1 VREEGKSL
9 GGIRS
14 KLVTGLVMTLG
25 ALVPLQSCS
34 GNTHDFTRRGNTAGT
49 AGSEDNG
56 GNANASGSNG
66 KGGSGNTGGSGGSGG
81 SVEAIAGMHSTAG
94 GMDGGAGDGGGGG
107 GSGPMGECEPGTIE
121 ACYES
126 PDGTS
131 YGAVPQV
138 AVGSCTIGTR
148 VCGTKATWG
157 PCNGAVPAALTD
169 TCVAGNDDN
178 CNGKPNEGCPCTGT
192 ETRACGSDVGECAKG
207 QQTCSNLQ
215 WGPCVGEVAPKAT
228 DTCDAGNDA
237 NCDGT
242 PNAGCQCINGTTKEC
257 GSAVGN
263 CKKGTQTCVNGVW
276 AVECVGQVTAR
287 NQDSC
292 GTAGDDANCNGVPN
306 EGCACTSG
314 QTQACGNCGTATC
327 QSDGTWSAQCMNSG
341 ACKPGDIETDSVPC
355 GNCGSQS
362 RRRTC
367 SNQCGWGAWENVNSC
382 LGSGP
387 CKVGDPDET
396 RSIACG
402 NCNSGQQQQKRSC
415 TAQCNWPAT
424 WTNVGS
430 CTGAGCTPNSKRAET
445 SVSCGYCGGT
455 QERESTCSAQCTWGN
470 PTNKGACQQVS
481 CSSYPNDER
490 VGYVT
495 CFNDWPDFQAAVCT
509 NAQTCCMTNQ
519 GGYNCK
525 ATCDA
530 TEKAAVCDG
539 PEDCGGSPCCLQ
551 FDFQAQTNY
560 ATCDP
565 NCQNVRRCH
574 TDADC
579 NNGLVCKK
587 DQSSASGGYNG
598 RCL

>member
-1 VREEGKSL
+1 MREEGKFL
-9 GGIRS
+9 GGSRS
-14 KLVTGLVMTLG
+14 KLVTGLVMALG
-25 ALVPLQSCS
+25 ALLSLQSCS
-34 GNTHDFTRRGNTAGT
+34 GNVHDFSRRGNAAG
-49 AGSEDNG
+49 AGGSENNG
-56 GNANASGSNG
+56 GSANASGSGGTANAAAGTNG
-66 KGGSGNTGGSGGSGG
+66 N
-81 SVEAIAGMHSTAG
+81 AGE
-94 GMDGGAGDGGGGG
+94 GGAG
-107 GSGPMGECEPGTIE
+107 PCEPGTIE

-131 YGAVPQV
+131 YGAVPKA

-148 VCGTKATWG
+148 VCGTEATWG
-157 PCNGAVPAALTD
+157 PCTGAVPAALTD

-192 ETRACGSDVGECAKG
+192 ETRACGSDMGDCSKG

-228 DTCDAGNDA
+228 DTCEDGNDA

-276 AVECVGQVTAR
+276 AVDCVGQVVAR
-287 NQDSC
+287 TQDSC
-292 GTAGDDANCNGVPN
+292 NTAGDDANCDGVPN
-306 EGCACTSG
+306 EGCSCTAG
-314 QTQACGNCGTATC
+314 QTQDCGNCGTLTC
-327 QSDGTWSAQCMNSG
+327 QSDGTWSTQCMGAG
-341 ACKPGDIETDSVPC
+341 ACKAGDVETDSVAC

-367 SNQCGWGAWENVNSC
+367 SSQCGWGAWETVGTC

-387 CKVGDPDET
+387 CKVGDPDDT
-396 RSIACG
+396 RSTACG

-415 TAQCNWPAT
+415 TAQCTWPTT

-430 CTGAGCTPNSKRAET
+430 CTGQGCAPNAKRAET
-445 SVSCGYCGGT
+445 SVTCGYCGGT

-470 PTNKGACQQVS
+470 PTNKGVCQQAS

-495 CFNDWPDFQAAVCT
+495 CFNEWTDFQAPVCT
-509 NAQTCCMTNQ
+509 SAQACCLTNM

-525 ATCDA
+525 TSCDPN
-530 TEKAAVCDG
+530 TEKPAACDG
-539 PEDCGGSPCCLQ
+539 PEDCGGSPCCMQ
-551 FDFQAQTNY
+551 FDFQAQSNY
-560 ATCDP
+560 AICDP
-565 NCQNVRRCH
+565 NCTNIRRCH
-574 TDADC
+574 TNADC
-579 NNGLVCKK
+579 ANGASCTTGL
-587 DQSSASGGYNG
+587 SSGSGSWNG
-598 RCL
+598 RCQ